1 MKFYDQLFDVVNE
14 HAQCKTKRVKS
25 QLKPSWISPEINEAR
40 HKRDRYH
47 KLKDTENYKYWRNRV
62 TSLIKQAKAD
72 YYKQAIENNKNTTD
86 IWKYLKELNPKGAHS
101 IPNTLEHDNIS
112 AENTSEIVE
121 MFNDYFTKLAE
132 NLISESPEHTRTFD
146 VLSEYTKSK
155 LNSTEI
161 FKLEKI
167 DANDVLLMLG
177 KLDTSSAAGIDSLGP
192 KLLKLAAPI
201 LCKPISILIN
211 KSITSGKFPDELK
224 LAKVT
229 PIFKKGDKSKPENY
243 RPISILPTLSKIYE
257 RHIASQIHEFFLS
270 KNLFYKEQSGFR
282 KFHSCQTAL
291 TKLTDDWLKEMDDGN
306 ITGVTLL
313 DFRKAFDLVNHNI
326 LLEKLQLYNFDHQ
339 SVNWVRSYL
348 QNRLQCV
355 NIGNVMSSHLPIKCG
370 VPQGSVLG
378 PLLFLIYIN
387 DLPLHVKN
395 SNIDLFA
402 DDTTIHKAA
411 PTLSIIENDMNSDI
425 IEINKWCDENQM
437 LINEKKTKCM
447 LIGTRQRLSRLECK
461 QLSISINNIP
471 IECVEN
477 EKLLGV
483 RIDNSLSYT
492 KHVDDVCRSL
502 ASKLALLKRIKCYLP
517 LQYRKLYFNA
527 YILPSLDY
535 CLNIWGN
542 APKTHL
548 DRILKFQ
555 KYAARIILDAPPDS
569 PSQPLFQKLGWLTI
583 FERIQYNKGVLL
595 YKTVNGMCPD
605 YMSEMFSF
613 SNSSTYSLRSI
624 DNLDMIIPRHKREIY
639 KNSLHYSGVHI
650 WNNLPINLRTAPSL
664 AAFKCALHKHIVTN
678 RQ

>member
-72 YYKQAIENNKNTTD
+72 YYKQAIENNKNTND

-402 DDTTIHKAA
+402 DGTTIHKAA
-411 PTLSIIENDMNSDI
+411 PSLSIIENDMNSDI

-569 PSQPLFQKLGWLTI
+569 QSQPLFQKLGWLTI

-605 YMSEMFSF
+605 YMSEM
-613 SNSSTYSLRSI
+613 
-624 DNLDMIIPRHKREIY
+624 
-639 KNSLHYSGVHI
+639 G
-650 WNNLPINLRTAPSL
+650 
-664 AAFKCALHKHIVTN
+664 
-678 RQ
+678 